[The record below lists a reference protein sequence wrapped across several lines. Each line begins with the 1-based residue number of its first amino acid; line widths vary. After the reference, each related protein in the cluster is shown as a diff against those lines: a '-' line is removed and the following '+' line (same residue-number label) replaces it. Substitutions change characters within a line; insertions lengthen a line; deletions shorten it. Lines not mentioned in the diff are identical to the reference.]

1 MLTFRSNQ
9 PSRYVVSPAG
19 NRMVATP
26 PMRNIPANLKN
37 LNKRLLANKNAWTAN
52 TSYMLNNIRQ
62 NGWNAGVKRDDI
74 IKFIMYAYY
83 GAFHLI
89 KFDFDTENNTARRQL
104 HNFHHLYSTIST
116 RDPRNRTM
124 IPPAVLW
131 RRLQNLTKKSLVT
144 LAKIVEW

>member
-1 MLTFRSNQ
+1 MLALRSNQ

-26 PMRNIPANLKN
+26 NIPNIPANLKN
-37 LNKRLLANKNAWTAN
+37 LNKRLLANKNAWTSN
-52 TSYMLNNIRQ
+52 TSYMLNNIRR
-62 NGWNAGVKRDDI
+62 NGWDGVSRANL

-89 KFDFDTENNTARRQL
+89 KFDMETNNSERRML
-104 HNFHHLYSTIST
+104 RNFHRLYSQVST
-116 RDPRNRTM
+116 RNRFNQSM
-124 IPPAVLW
+124 IPPTVLW
-131 RRLQNLTKKSLVT
+131 IRLHGLTKKSLII

>member
-1 MLTFRSNQ
+1 MLAFRSNQ

-26 PMRNIPANLKN
+26 PVRNIPANLKN

-52 TSYMLNNIRQ
+52 TSNMLNNIRR

-89 KFDFDTENNTARRQL
+89 KFDMDTENNTARRQL